1 MGLKKL
7 QMDAVSPIETETE
20 ITDDKDEIA
29 EIFSDTNDHS
39 QTESKLGNEQQE
51 DSVPSSSY
59 EIPIDRIKP
68 SKHNK
73 FIQYEGTKK
82 AAMVDS
88 IRENGIITPLTLRK
102 EKNSDMY
109 EIISGE
115 NRWRC
120 AKEIG
125 LMSVPANVVECDEES
140 AIMMLTE
147 ANLINRD
154 ITFRERITAYRQ
166 QYDVMKKKSGERN
179 DLTETGEKVD
189 SLDILAKKYNE
200 SRTQMY
206 RYVRLA
212 ELADGLIEKTG
223 TGQVALDAAVKLI
236 GLNKDGQTIVDNYLN
251 DTSVKIKMRHAEEIL
266 KSYNTDCLNFTSLD
280 DIFESESTAKKPVK
294 SIKMKRFSRFFENE
308 SDVNT
313 IEDTIEKALQMYFEQ
328 QASETDEDEYTQ
340 CDEIE

>member
-7 QMDAVSPIETETE
+7 QMDAVSPIETE
-20 ITDDKDEIA
+20 IPDDKDEIA
-29 EIFSDTNDHS
+29 EIFLGPNNQTPNESEISDVP
-39 QTESKLGNEQQE
+39 QQ
-51 DSVPSSSY
+51 DTTPSISF
-59 EIPIDRIKP
+59 EIPIDKIKP

-73 FIQYEGTKK
+73 FIQYEGEKK
-82 AAMVDS
+82 ATMIDS

-102 EKNSDMY
+102 DKKSDMY

-125 LMSVPANVVECDEES
+125 LVSVPANVVECDEES
-140 AIMMLTE
+140 AVMMLTE

-179 DLTETGEKVD
+179 DLTEGAEKVD

-212 ELADGLIEKTG
+212 ELSDGLIEKTG
-223 TGQVALDAAVKLI
+223 MGQVALDAAVKLI
-236 GLNKDGQTIVDNYLN
+236 GLNKDGQAIVDNYLN
-251 DTSVKIKMRHAEEIL
+251 DTSAKIKMRHAEEIL

-280 DIFESESTAKKPVK
+280 DIFESENTVKKLVK

-313 IEDTIEKALQMYFEQ
+313 IEETIEKALQMYFERQ
-328 QASETDEDEYTQ
+328 TSEDDEDEYTQ

>member
-1 MGLKKL
+1 
-7 QMDAVSPIETETE
+7 
-20 ITDDKDEIA
+20 
-29 EIFSDTNDHS
+29 
-39 QTESKLGNEQQE
+39 
-51 DSVPSSSY
+51 
-59 EIPIDRIKP
+59 
-68 SKHNK
+68 
-73 FIQYEGTKK
+73 
-82 AAMVDS
+82 
-88 IRENGIITPLTLRK
+88 
-102 EKNSDMY
+102 MY

-125 LMSVPANVVECDEES
+125 LVSVPANVVECDEES
-140 AIMMLTE
+140 AVMMLTE

-179 DLTETGEKVD
+179 DLTEGAEKVD

-212 ELADGLIEKTG
+212 ELSDGLIEKTG
-223 TGQVALDAAVKLI
+223 MGQVALDAAVKLI
-236 GLNKDGQTIVDNYLN
+236 GLNKDGQAIVDNYLN
-251 DTSVKIKMRHAEEIL
+251 DTSAKIKMRHAEEIL

-280 DIFESESTAKKPVK
+280 DIFESENTVKKLVK

-313 IEDTIEKALQMYFEQ
+313 IEETIEKALQMYFERQ
-328 QASETDEDEYTQ
+328 TSEDDEDEYTQ